1 MAPFVPKGHDVNV
14 IEQARQAYAPAKS
27 PLRTGRSAELQL
39 FSETTARLRNA
50 ATSPKANFAALTEA
64 LHDNR
69 TLWTHL
75 AAEVADDENELSQDL
90 RARLFYLA
98 EFTTYHSRKVL
109 RGEADVAPL
118 IEINTAVMRG
128 LSGKGDL

>member
-1 MAPFVPKGHDVNV
+1 MPATAPN
-14 IEQARQAYAPAKS
+14 
-27 PLRTGRSAELQL
+27 
-39 FSETTARLRNA
+39 
-50 ATSPKANFAALTEA
+50 ANFRALAEA
-64 LHDNR
+64 LHENR

-75 AAEVADDENELSQDL
+75 AAEVADDDNELSQDL

-98 EFTTYHSRKVL
+98 EFTAHHSRKVL

-118 IEINTAVMRG
+118 IEVNTAVMRG